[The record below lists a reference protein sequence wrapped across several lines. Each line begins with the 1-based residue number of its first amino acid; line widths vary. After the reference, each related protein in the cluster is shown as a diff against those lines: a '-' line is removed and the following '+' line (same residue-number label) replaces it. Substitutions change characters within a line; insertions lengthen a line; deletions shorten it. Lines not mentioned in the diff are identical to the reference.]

1 MAFNFFVEEN
11 FISCLVRE
19 RQKTGEG
26 VVELKVIKLERDRK
40 SASVRLGRAKMMALV
55 R

>member
-19 RQKTGEG
+19 AKNGWGGSRAQGHQARES
-26 VVELKVIKLERDRK
+26 RK